1 MRITIL
7 DINFLD
13 FIIIIY
19 YALFNLLKFK
29 YQNECQD
36 E

>member
-7 DINFLD
+7 DINILD

-29 YQNECQD
+29 Y
-36 E
+36 